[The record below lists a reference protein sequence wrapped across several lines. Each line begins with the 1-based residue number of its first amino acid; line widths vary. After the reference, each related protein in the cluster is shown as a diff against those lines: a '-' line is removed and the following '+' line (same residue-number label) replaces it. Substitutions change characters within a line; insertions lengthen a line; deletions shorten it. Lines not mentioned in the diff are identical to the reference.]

1 MANTVPVSFW
11 AMYYLVSN
19 PEALEAIR
27 QEILDVLKL
36 SGVDFSSTKDV
47 TLDKDQLDKLIYLG
61 TSSARTL
68 MYS

>member
-1 MANTVPVSFW
+1 MLWASVANTVPASFW

-19 PEALEAIR
+19 PEVLDVVR

-47 TLDKDQLDKLIYLG
+47 TLGKEQLDKLIYLG
-61 TSSARTL
+61 TSART
-68 MYS
+68 